1 MKKLTVLLLFVFSL
15 LLSSNAQT
23 KSKDIELIKDN
34 PEYYWGM
41 SQVVESQDE
50 AMNAS
55 LQSLYSNIANKC
67 NADAIFAT
75 NLDPMLFLENIIKTF
90 DNKIQ
95 QKIVEQIP
103 LVEDFEDD
111 QYSYFVYIKRSD
123 FEAMCDERKKSIERL
138 ALRGYNCE
146 NDDNLQIE
154 DALRN
159 YYWGLMLC
167 VAHPHGNSITL
178 KIDDE
183 EVNAYNWLIDRIGG
197 SDGVLNSFTFRLPKE
212 AEIEDTPEGLLLCL
226 NVRSTTGMPVM
237 NLQFDY
243 YNGQKYIPAYVNDG
257 KSNII
262 IRPDRDVISIRI
274 EYQFKT
280 ESTVDPDVYKV
291 LHNLNH
297 NIKFDNKLIVNI
309 ENIKKEYE
317 NRIASIEEQPAI
329 EDSVAVEEDV
339 LLEEEVDIV
348 KKEWRKIDNKFD
360 LKDPDYMQI
369 MKDVENA
376 IRSKNYLSV
385 KHHFTDEGYGMLD
398 TLSRYGKMTIIGNQE
413 YNFLKF
419 GNQVI
424 CRDINMQFDFRNT
437 ATFNRDVVFRFDSET
452 KKITSLAFRLSSIAE
467 NDILSKSKWSE
478 EARLML
484 INFLEDYQTAYA
496 LKRHDY
502 LQSIYSDD
510 ALIIVGHIV
519 KKTVIPDRAQFEFT
533 DDDVRLMQ
541 YDKETYFNNL
551 LKTFNTQEYI
561 NIKFEDTEF
570 TRAKTS
576 TDRDVYGVRLL
587 QRYYSATYG
596 DIGYLFLLVDLTDE
610 NPLIHVRAWQPN
622 EVELDKLMGMKDLK
636 M

>member
-1 MKKLTVLLLFVFSL
+1 MKKLMLLLVFVFSL
-15 LLSSNAQT
+15 LLSNAQT
-23 KSKDIELIKDN
+23 KSKDIDLIKDN
-34 PEYYWGM
+34 PEYYCGM
-41 SQVVESQDE
+41 SQVLGSQDD

-55 LQSLYSNIANKC
+55 LQDLYSNIANKC

-111 QYSYFVYIKRSD
+111 QYSYLVYIKRSD
-123 FEAMCDERKKSIERL
+123 FEAMCDERKRSIERL

-437 ATFNRDVVFRFDSET
+437 ATFNRDVVFRFDSES

-510 ALIIVGHIV
+510 ALIIVGHVV
-519 KKTVIPDRAQFEFT
+519 KKIVIPDRVQFEFT
-533 DDDVRLMQ
+533 DDDPRLMQ

>member
-1 MKKLTVLLLFVFSL
+1 MLFVFSL

-212 AEIEDTPEGLLLCL
+212 AEIEETPEGLLLCL

-339 LLEEEVDIV
+339 LIEEEVDIV

-385 KHHFTDEGYGMLD
+385 KHHFTDEQIRFSEIPALEFRQRLIPLIPEIPGKLVITCSSFMTFELIQLCSEKGYVCGVDYQLVSYD
-398 TLSRYGKMTIIGNQE
+398 NLRKS
-413 YNFLKF
+413 
-419 GNQVI
+419 
-424 CRDINMQFDFRNT
+424 MQIP
-437 ATFNRDVVFRFDSET
+437 AGIPE
-452 KKITSLAFRLSSIAE
+452 ITSIDYSRTAAAKTAAKLLIHSVRNPHSVGCQTIKFPTQLRIKESAFQNRKDL
-467 NDILSKSKWSE
+467 ILS
-478 EARLML
+478 
-484 INFLEDYQTAYA
+484 
-496 LKRHDY
+496 
-502 LQSIYSDD
+502 
-510 ALIIVGHIV
+510 
-519 KKTVIPDRAQFEFT
+519 
-533 DDDVRLMQ
+533 
-541 YDKETYFNNL
+541 
-551 LKTFNTQEYI
+551 
-561 NIKFEDTEF
+561 
-570 TRAKTS
+570 
-576 TDRDVYGVRLL
+576 
-587 QRYYSATYG
+587 
-596 DIGYLFLLVDLTDE
+596 
-610 NPLIHVRAWQPN
+610 
-622 EVELDKLMGMKDLK
+622 
-636 M
+636 

>member
-1 MKKLTVLLLFVFSL
+1 M
-15 LLSSNAQT
+15 
-23 KSKDIELIKDN
+23 
-34 PEYYWGM
+34 
-41 SQVVESQDE
+41 
-50 AMNAS
+50 
-55 LQSLYSNIANKC
+55 
-67 NADAIFAT
+67 
-75 NLDPMLFLENIIKTF
+75 
-90 DNKIQ
+90 
-95 QKIVEQIP
+95 
-103 LVEDFEDD
+103 
-111 QYSYFVYIKRSD
+111 
-123 FEAMCDERKKSIERL
+123 
-138 ALRGYNCE
+138 
-146 NDDNLQIE
+146 
-154 DALRN
+154 
-159 YYWGLMLC
+159 
-167 VAHPHGNSITL
+167 
-178 KIDDE
+178 
-183 EVNAYNWLIDRIGG
+183 
-197 SDGVLNSFTFRLPKE
+197 
-212 AEIEDTPEGLLLCL
+212 
-226 NVRSTTGMPVM
+226 
-237 NLQFDY
+237 
-243 YNGQKYIPAYVNDG
+243 
-257 KSNII
+257 
-262 IRPDRDVISIRI
+262 
-274 EYQFKT
+274 
-280 ESTVDPDVYKV
+280 
-291 LHNLNH
+291 
-297 NIKFDNKLIVNI
+297 
-309 ENIKKEYE
+309 
-317 NRIASIEEQPAI
+317 
-329 EDSVAVEEDV
+329 
-339 LLEEEVDIV
+339 
-348 KKEWRKIDNKFD
+348 
-360 LKDPDYMQI
+360 
-369 MKDVENA
+369 
-376 IRSKNYLSV
+376 SKNYLSV

-484 INFLEDYQTAYA
+484 ISFLEDYQTAYA

>member
-1 MKKLTVLLLFVFSL
+1 MKKLMLLLVFVFSL
-15 LLSSNAQT
+15 LLSNAQT
-23 KSKDIELIKDN
+23 KSKDIDLIKDN
-34 PEYYWGM
+34 PEYYCGM
-41 SQVVESQDE
+41 SQVLGSQDD

-55 LQSLYSNIANKC
+55 LQDLYSNIANKC

-123 FEAMCDERKKSIERL
+123 FEAMCDERKRSIERL

-385 KHHFTDEGYGMLD
+385 KHPFTDEGYGMLD

-437 ATFNRDVVFRFDSET
+437 ATFNRDVVFRFDSES

-484 INFLEDYQTAYA
+484 ISFLEDYQTAYA
-496 LKRHDY
+496 
-502 LQSIYSDD
+502 
-510 ALIIVGHIV
+510 
-519 KKTVIPDRAQFEFT
+519 FT
-533 DDDVRLMQ
+533 
-541 YDKETYFNNL
+541 
-551 LKTFNTQEYI
+551 
-561 NIKFEDTEF
+561 
-570 TRAKTS
+570 S
-576 TDRDVYGVRLL
+576 
-587 QRYYSATYG
+587 
-596 DIGYLFLLVDLTDE
+596 
-610 NPLIHVRAWQPN
+610 
-622 EVELDKLMGMKDLK
+622 
-636 M
+636 

>member
-1 MKKLTVLLLFVFSL
+1 M
-15 LLSSNAQT
+15 
-23 KSKDIELIKDN
+23 
-34 PEYYWGM
+34 
-41 SQVVESQDE
+41 
-50 AMNAS
+50 
-55 LQSLYSNIANKC
+55 
-67 NADAIFAT
+67 
-75 NLDPMLFLENIIKTF
+75 
-90 DNKIQ
+90 
-95 QKIVEQIP
+95 
-103 LVEDFEDD
+103 VEDFEDD

-212 AEIEDTPEGLLLCL
+212 AEIEETPEGLLLCL

-437 ATFNRDVVFRFDSET
+437 ATFNRDVVFRFDSES

-510 ALIIVGHIV
+510 ALIIVGHVV
-519 KKTVIPDRAQFEFT
+519 KKTVIPDRVQFEFT
-533 DDDVRLMQ
+533 DDDPRLMQ